1 MYYKWEGV
9 ISSKECEEIITEY
22 KDKELVEAKTTDGD
36 EDEARCAL
44 IHWVDKESMLTR
56 MVMSFMTEAN
66 ERFFGYKIDGSEAVQ
81 FGKYDEGDKYDWR
94 MDALNTSQQTIRKL
108 TTVIQLSDPDD
119 YEGGDFQLFAG
130 EKDPEDLNIRSQ
142 GSVIV
147 FDSRDWH
154 RLTSITEGTRY
165 SLAQWRQGSKFQ

>member
-9 ISSKECEEIITEY
+9 ISSEECEEIITKY
-22 KDKELVEAKTTDGD
+22 KDKELTAGKTDNEDTDKS
-36 EDEARCAL
+36 RRAL

-81 FGKYDEGDKYDWR
+81 FGKYDEGGKYDWHT
-94 MDALNTSQQTIRKL
+94 DTHNASDQTLRKL
-108 TTVIQLSDPDD
+108 STIVQLSNPDN
-119 YEGGDFQLFAG
+119 YEGGEFQFFNG
-130 EKDPEDLNIRSQ
+130 VEEPEDLKIKSQ

-154 RLTSITEGTRY
+154 RLTPITSGVRY
-165 SLAQWRQGSKFQ
+165 SLAQWSQGPKFQ

>member
-22 KDKELVEAKTTDGD
+22 KDSELIAGTTGNSDGAKL
-36 EDEARCAL
+36 RCAS

-81 FGKYDEGDKYDWR
+81 FGKYDEGGKYDWHT
-94 MDALNTSQQTIRKL
+94 DTHNASDQTLRKL
-108 TTVIQLSDPDD
+108 STIVQLSNPDN
-119 YEGGDFQLFAG
+119 YEGGEFQFFNG
-130 EKDPEDLNIRSQ
+130 VEEPEDLKIKSQ

-154 RLTSITEGTRY
+154 RLTPITSGVRY
-165 SLAQWRQGSKFQ
+165 SLAQWSQGPKFQ

>member
-22 KDKELVEAKTTDGD
+22 KDVELKDGLTDGGK

-44 IHWVDKESMLTR
+44 IHFVDRESMLTR

-66 ERFFGYKIDGSEAVQ
+66 ERFFRYNMSGAEQVQ
-81 FGKYDEGDKYDWR
+81 FAKYEEGGKYDWH
-94 MDALNTSQQTIRKL
+94 MDTINAMDQSIRKL
-108 TTVIQLSDPDD
+108 TTVVQLSNPDD
-119 YEGGDFQLFAG
+119 YEGGDFQIYNG
-130 EKDPEDLNIRSQ
+130 CKEPEDLNIRKQ

-147 FDSRDWH
+147 FDSREYH
-154 RLTSITEGTRY
+154 RLTPITSGVRY
-165 SLAQWRQGSKFQ
+165 SLAQWNQGARFV